1 MKKENQSIGNTNERR
16 PKSGAVKE
24 KKNQGLK
31 LSLKGMLIIG
41 FIIPLLL
48 LVFIGVYAST
58 KAEQGM
64 VNNYRETTS
73 QALEMTMDYMDFGFE
88 TVYVT
93 AMELFNDAELM
104 NYTRGAMPANDASNL
119 AYNYT
124 STLMAK
130 QVGNR
135 FIENIY
141 IIPKAGLKSI
151 TSAKMQSARE
161 KEGFF
166 DDLLA
171 QHETVI
177 KAKKRTDKWGYGHP
191 IVDEVFGQNAEDT
204 VISVYMLNTLGDAC
218 IIVDVSASNIMEI
231 MQGTGLGEGSIVGF
245 VTADG
250 NELLTKL
257 SAEGAEASTVE
268 DFTFVGQ
275 EYFEAARNSQEEGVY
290 IQDVIVNGEDYCF
303 MAVKSEQNLSTLCTL
318 IPKQIM
324 MTEAKQLKST
334 VLLFVIAASIVT
346 VMLGVLIVTD
356 ISRNMGRITGKL
368 FKVAAGDLTVDMG
381 KKDKTEFGTLSGH
394 MMDVISNTK
403 NLVATAVSISKD
415 VTDSANNVADEINIL
430 SGGTQNIHNAIEEIN
445 LGVNRQVED
454 AEQCLA
460 KMDELSNMIL
470 TTERNVKEMGSL
482 ADGTKS
488 MIDAGSSSMDTLIS
502 QAGET
507 VRMTEQVDERIAMLA
522 TKSEEIAVFVNT
534 INEISEQTTL
544 LSLNASIEAA
554 RAGEAGRGFAVV
566 AEEIKKLAENSM
578 QASEEIRKV
587 VDVIGEMTVDTR
599 ESSAGAKAVVE
610 KQSRIVEET
619 RQNFTA
625 MNYSIGKLLENV
637 RAIQN
642 NMEQMTTDRGETLLA
657 IESITGVVE
666 QTAAS
671 ASLVN
676 ETAMRQMEQAESLRV
691 VMDELQKK
699 TEELTNAISR
709 FKV

>member
-1 MKKENQSIGNTNERR
+1 MKKEMQGAKKTAVKKA
-16 PKSGAVKE
+16 KSGSRNE
-24 KKNQGLK
+24 KAGYGLK
-31 LSLKGMLIIG
+31 LSLKWMLIIG
-41 FIIPLLL
+41 FTIPLIL

-88 TVYVT
+88 TVYVI
-93 AMELFNDAELM
+93 AMELYNDTELM
-104 NYTRGAMPANDASNL
+104 NYTRGAMEANEASDL
-119 AYNYT
+119 AFNYT
-124 STLMAK
+124 GTLMAK
-130 QVGNR
+130 QVGNQ
-135 FIENIY
+135 FVENIY
-141 IIPKAGLKSI
+141 IIPRSGLKAI

-166 DDLLA
+166 DELLA
-171 QHETVI
+171 QHETVM
-177 KAKKRTDKWGYGHP
+177 KSMKRTDKWSYGHP
-191 IVDEVFGQNAEDT
+191 MVDEVFSQPAENT
-204 VISVYMLNTLGDAC
+204 VISVYMLTKLSDAC
-218 IIVDVSASNIMEI
+218 IVVDVSAETVLGI

-245 VTADG
+245 ITADG
-250 NELLTKL
+250 HELLTKL
-257 SAEGAEASTVE
+257 PAEGDEATSVE
-268 DFTFVGQ
+268 GFSFIGQ
-275 EYFEAARNSQEEGVY
+275 SYFETARNTKDGVFT
-290 IQDVIVNGEDYCF
+290 QDVTVNGTDYCF
-303 MAVKSEQNLSTLCTL
+303 MAVQSEQNLSMLCTL

-334 VLLFVIAASIVT
+334 VLLSVIIAGFVIGA
-346 VMLGVLIVTD
+346 LGIWIIID

-368 FKVAAGDLTVDMG
+368 YKVAGGDLTVDMG

-403 NLVATAVSISKD
+403 NLVATAVNISKD
-415 VTDSANNVADEINIL
+415 VSDSANNVADEINTL
-430 SGGTQNIHNAIEEIN
+430 TGGTQNIHNAIEEIN

-482 ADGTKS
+482 ADGTKT
-488 MIDAGSSSMDTLIS
+488 MIDAGSSSMETLIS

-522 TKSEEIAVFVNT
+522 SKSEEIAVFVNT

-587 VDVIGEMTVDTR
+587 VEVIGEMTMETR

-610 KQSRIVEET
+610 KQSKIVEET
-619 RQNFTA
+619 RQNFVA

-637 RAIQN
+637 HAIQN

-676 ETAMRQMEQAESLRV
+676 ETAMRQMNQAESLRD
-691 VMDELQKK
+691 VMLELQKK